1 MANKKNRQPELKLVE
16 TTAELN
22 WGKDKELK
30 DFVEPINLQMFG
42 SGTASTT
49 VHSVQ
54 PTVAPTDQPTAYK
67 PYSSILQGAGTN
79 TLTKLKAD
87 TKEGGNTVID
97 AIAGTATIKSGEAFT
112 LTLAN
117 FSEIAGLKTS
127 TYQLL
132 DALTVAL
139 TERGGSE
146 ATVAISLEDY
156 MAIRGLK
163 DKKEARKQVKAD
175 LETLYNASLS
185 FKETVVEKGKKV
197 ERDFV
202 DFRIIE
208 SKGIMKGYI
217 VATFASNFYKHIKQN
232 YFVMPYPSQLQRL
245 SGKYNPNSYYFLRKI
260 TELKNMNIGTP
271 SEDIIAVKTLL
282 ESSPQLPTY
291 EQVMKTDR
299 ALARRIIEPF
309 ERDME
314 ALEPTISWEYCQ
326 SKGLPLEE
334 GSKAVTDYTYF
345 ESLYIKVKWLEYPNE
360 EERRAEGRAKYE
372 EKKKKAEQKKRKSKK
387 K

>member
-1 MANKKNRQPELKLVE
+1 MAKKHKTLFELELIE
-16 TTAELN
+16 TSGELN
-22 WGKDKELK
+22 TEEKKDLNKYAK
-30 DFVEPINLQMFG
+30 PIDLQMF
-42 SGTASTT
+42 SGTRTQT

-54 PTVAPTDQPTAYK
+54 PTIAPTDQPTAYK
-67 PYSSILQGAGTN
+67 SYSSILQGAGTN

-87 TKEGGNTVID
+87 TKEGGNAIID
-97 AIAGTATIKSGEAFT
+97 AITGTATITSGEAFT

-117 FSEIAGLKTS
+117 YSGLAGLKTS

-139 TERGGSE
+139 TERSGAE
-146 ATVAISLEDY
+146 ATVSISLEDY

-185 FKETVVEKGKKV
+185 VKEKVIEKGKAV
-197 ERDFV
+197 ERDFT

-208 SKGIMKGYI
+208 SKGIIKGYI
-217 VATFASNFYKHIKQN
+217 VATFASNFYNHIMKN
-232 YFVMPYPSQLQRL
+232 YYIMPYPAQLQRL

-260 TELKNMNIGTP
+260 AELKNMNIGTP
-271 SEDIIAVKTLL
+271 SEDIIAVNTLL
-282 ESSPQLPTY
+282 ESSPQLATY

-299 ALARRIIEPF
+299 TVSRKIIEPF
-309 ERDME
+309 ERDMN
-314 ALEPTISWEYCQ
+314 ALENTLSWEYCQ

-334 GSKAVTDYTYF
+334 GKETVTDYSYF
-345 ESLYIKVKWLEYPNE
+345 ESLYIKVKWHAYPNE
-360 EERRAEGRAKYE
+360 EERRAKARAKHE
-372 EKKKKAEQKKRKSKK
+372 ENKQRAEGKKRKKNNK
-387 K
+387 

>member
-1 MANKKNRQPELKLVE
+1 MAKKYKTTFELELVE
-16 TTAELN
+16 TGGVLN
-22 WGKDKELK
+22 TEEKKDLSKYAK
-30 DFVEPINLQMFG
+30 PIDLQMF
-42 SGTASTT
+42 SGTCTQT

-54 PTVAPTDQPTAYK
+54 PTIAPTDQPTAYK
-67 PYSSILQGAGTN
+67 SYSSILQGAGTN

-87 TKEGGNTVID
+87 TKEGGNAIID
-97 AIAGTATIKSGEAFT
+97 AITGTATIKSGEAFT

-117 FSEIAGLKTS
+117 YSGLAGLKTS

-139 TERGGSE
+139 TERSGNE
-146 ATVAISLEDY
+146 ATVSISLEDY

-185 FKETVVEKGKKV
+185 AKEKVIENGKAV
-197 ERDFV
+197 ERDFT

-208 SKGIMKGYI
+208 SKGIIKGYI
-217 VATFASNFYKHIKQN
+217 VATFASNFYNHIRNN

-260 TELKNMNIGTP
+260 AELKNMNIGTP
-271 SEDIIAVKTLL
+271 SEDIIAVNTLL
-282 ESSPQLPTY
+282 ESSPQLATY

-299 ALARRIIEPF
+299 AVNRKIIEPF
-309 ERDME
+309 ERDMN
-314 ALEPTISWEYCQ
+314 ALENTLSWEYCQ

-334 GSKAVTDYTYF
+334 GKETVTNYSYF
-345 ESLYIKVKWLEYPNE
+345 ESLYIKVKWHAYPNE
-360 EERRAEGRAKYE
+360 EERRTEVKAKLE
-372 EKKKKAEQKKRKSKK
+372 EKKRRTERNKRKKNNK
-387 K
+387 